1 MSGASQLKA
10 KVRDL
15 PNKPGVYLM
24 RDQLG
29 RVIYVGKARSL
40 RKRVSQY
47 FHPSRAMRWDPKTR
61 ALIDSIA
68 DFETFVVRS
77 EPEALLL
84 EGKLIKEYKPRYNAM
99 FKDDKRFLMVK
110 INLNETY
117 PRFKFARLKK
127 DDGARYFGPFAHAGS
142 VRQVM
147 QWIRKKYGV
156 LVQGT
161 GAPKEKDLKY
171 STYLVPVPLAEMPH
185 EEYLRRVDLAC
196 EFLEGRNKEAIEQLE
211 EAMRNAAEAMKFE
224 MAAGF
229 RDVINSLREIGRAA
243 HERKFAR
250 DFAPNLVPQQEME
263 ELQCVLGLSRL
274 PQHVEG
280 FDISNISG
288 TLSVA
293 SAVCFRDGRPH
304 KEHYRHYRIRTV
316 EGSDDFASMA
326 EVVGRRVWEVSPMNR
341 MEGFF
346 DKYLHGQADLGRR
359 YARVRA
365 EGGALPD
372 LVMVDGGK
380 GQLMAALRA
389 LWKLEI
395 RDLPV
400 IGLAKQMEEIH
411 VPDQTLPIRLPRN
424 SPALHLIQRLRDE
437 AHRFANA
444 YHQKLRKRRVQ
455 ESVLDEF
462 PGLGDKRKLALLQHF
477 GSIQRLRDASAE
489 AIANVPGIG
498 PKMAAALQEFLANR

>member
-1 MSGASQLKA
+1 MNVSPNLKA
-10 KVRDL
+10 RVRDL

-24 RDQLG
+24 RDQRG

-40 RKRVSQY
+40 RKRVGQY
-47 FHPSRAMRWDPKTR
+47 FHPSRQMRWDPKTR
-61 ALIDSIA
+61 ALIESIA
-68 DFETFVVRS
+68 DFETFVVKS

-84 EGKLIKEYKPRYNAM
+84 EGKLIKEYKPRYNAI

-110 INLNETY
+110 VHLNESY

-142 VRQVM
+142 VRQAM
-147 QWIRKKYGV
+147 QWIRKTYGV

-161 GAPKEKDLKY
+161 GAPNEKDLKY
-171 STYLVPVPLAEMPH
+171 SSYLVPVPLKDMPR

-196 EFLEGRNKEAIEQLE
+196 DFLDGRNQEAIAQLE
-211 EAMRNAAEAMKFE
+211 EEMRQAARERQYEKAAQLRDVVGSLQE
-224 MAAGF
+224 MARSA
-229 RDVINSLREIGRAA
+229 R
-243 HERKFAR
+243 ERKFAR
-250 DFAPNLVPQQEME
+250 DFPQKIDPQTELE
-263 ELQCVLGLSRL
+263 ELRSVLHLPTL
-274 PQHVEG
+274 PQHIEG

-293 SAVCFRDGRPH
+293 SAVCFLNGKPH
-304 KEHYRHYRIRTV
+304 KEHYRHFRIKTV

-326 EVVGRRVWEVSPMNR
+326 EVVGRR
-341 MEGFF
+341 
-346 DKYLHGQADLGRR
+346 
-359 YARVRA
+359 YARVRT

-380 GQLMAALRA
+380 GQLMAALGA
-389 LWKLEI
+389 LWKLDL
-395 RDLPV
+395 RDLVV
-400 IGLAKQMEEIH
+400 IGLAKEMEEIH
-411 VPDQTLPIRLPRN
+411 LSDQPMPIRLPRN

-444 YHQKLRKRRVQ
+444 YHQTLRKRRIQ

-462 PGLGDKRKLALLQHF
+462 SGLGEKRKLAILRRF
-477 GSIQRLRDASAE
+477 GSIQRLRQAAAE
-489 AIANVPGIG
+489 EIATIPGIG
-498 PKMAAALQEFLANR
+498 LKTALAINRFLSKT

>member
-1 MSGASQLKA
+1 MSEAPNLKA
-10 KVRDL
+10 KVREL

-24 RDQLG
+24 RDKLG

-47 FHPSRAMRWDPKTR
+47 FHPSRRYAWDPKTR
-61 ALIDSIA
+61 ALIESIA
-68 DFETFVVRS
+68 DVETFVVKS

-110 INLNETY
+110 VSLNEPY

-142 VRQVM
+142 VRLAM

-171 STYLVPVPLAEMPH
+171 STYLVPVPLKDMPH
-185 EEYLRRVDLAC
+185 EEYLRRVELAC
-196 EFLEGRNKEAIEQLE
+196 DFLDGRNKEAVNQLE
-211 EAMRNAAEAMKFE
+211 QEMQQAAKEMQFE
-224 MAAGF
+224 KAAQL
-229 RDVINSLREIGRAA
+229 RDVIGSLHEIARAA
-243 HERKFAR
+243 HERKFSR
-250 DFAPNLVPQQEME
+250 DFSQKIDPRAEME
-263 ELQCVLGLSRL
+263 ELRRVLNLPTL
-274 PQHVEG
+274 PQHIEG

-293 SAVCFRDGRPH
+293 STVCFREGRPH
-304 KEHYRHYRIRTV
+304 KEHYRHYQIKTV

-326 EVVGRRVWEVSPMNR
+326 EVVGRRYAP
-341 MEGFF
+341 
-346 DKYLHGQADLGRR
+346 ARR
-359 YARVRA
+359 PAFA
-365 EGGALPD
+365 KPASAGEGGALPD

-380 GQLMAALRA
+380 GQLSAALGA
-389 LWKLEI
+389 LAQLGI

-400 IGLAKQMEEIH
+400 IGLAKQMEEIYTMQQSA
-411 VPDQTLPIRLPRN
+411 PLRLPRN
-424 SPALHLIQRLRDE
+424 SLALHLIQRLRDE

-444 YHQKLRKRRVQ
+444 YHQKLRKRRIQ

-462 PGLGDKRKLALLQHF
+462 SGLGEKRKLALLQYF
-477 GSIQRLRDASAE
+477 GSIQRLRQAAAE
-489 AIANVPGIG
+489 EIAAVPGIG
-498 PKMAAALQEFLANR
+498 LKTATALREFLAKT

>member
-1 MSGASQLKA
+1 MTPSTDSLKS

-47 FHPSRAMRWDPKTR
+47 FHPSRQMRWDPKTR
-61 ALIDSIA
+61 ALIESIA
-68 DFETFVVRS
+68 DFETYVVKS

-110 INLNETY
+110 ISLDELY

-171 STYLVPVPLAEMPH
+171 STYLVPIPLAEMPK
-185 EEYLRRVDLAC
+185 EEYLRRVDMAC
-196 EFLEGRNKEAIEQLE
+196 EFLEGRNKEAIAELE
-211 EAMRNAAEAMKFE
+211 DAMRAASQALKFETAAEL
-224 MAAGF
+224 
-229 RDVINSLREIGRAA
+229 RDVINSLREIGRASR
-243 HERKFAR
+243 ERKFVH
-250 DFAPNLVPQQEME
+250 DFSPRIEPQQEME
-263 ELQCVLGLSRL
+263 ELQHALSL
-274 PQHVEG
+274 PALPVHVEG

-293 SAVCFRDGRPH
+293 STVCFRDGKPH
-304 KEHYRHYRIRTV
+304 KEHYRHYRIKTV

-326 EVVGRRVWEVSPMNR
+326 EVVGRR
-341 MEGFF
+341 
-346 DKYLHGQADLGRR
+346 YT
-359 YARVRA
+359 RVRA

-389 LWKLEI
+389 LWKLDI
-395 RDLPV
+395 RNLPV

-437 AHRFANA
+437 AHRFANS

-462 PGLGDKRKLALLQHF
+462 PGLGAKRKLALLQYF
-477 GSIQRLRDASAE
+477 GSIHRLREATAE
-489 AIANVPGIG
+489 EIATVPGIG
-498 PKMAAALQEFLANR
+498 PKMAATLKEFLAKG

>member
-1 MSGASQLKA
+1 MSMSASPNLKS

-47 FHPSRAMRWDPKTR
+47 FHPSRQMRWDPKTR

-68 DFETFVVRS
+68 DFETFVVKS

-110 INLNETY
+110 VHLNEPY

-142 VRQVM
+142 VRLTM

-171 STYLVPVPLAEMPH
+171 STYLVPVPLAEIPH

-196 EFLEGRNKEAIEQLE
+196 DFLEGRSKEAIGQLE
-211 EAMRNAAEAMKFE
+211 EEMRTAARAMKFE
-224 MAAGF
+224 TAAQL
-229 RDVINSLREIGRAA
+229 RDVINSLREIGRATR
-243 HERKFAR
+243 ERKFTH
-250 DFAPNLVPQQEME
+250 DFAPRIAPQPEME
-263 ELQCVLGLSRL
+263 ELQRVLGLAAL
-274 PQHVEG
+274 PSHIEG

-293 SAVCFRDGRPH
+293 ATVCFRDGKPH
-304 KEHYRHYRIRTV
+304 KEHYRHYRIKTV

-326 EVVGRRVWEVSPMNR
+326 EVVGRR
-341 MEGFF
+341 
-346 DKYLHGQADLGRR
+346 

-365 EGGALPD
+365 EGGTLPD

-380 GQLMAALRA
+380 GQLMSALRA
-389 LWKLEI
+389 LWQLEI
-395 RDLPV
+395 RDLRV

-411 VPDQTLPIRLPRN
+411 VPDQTQPIRLPRN

-437 AHRFANA
+437 AHRFANS
-444 YHQKLRKRRVQ
+444 YHQKLRQRRVQ

-462 PGLGDKRKLALLQHF
+462 PGLGEKRKLALLQHF
-477 GSIQRLRDASAE
+477 GTIQRLREATPEKIAE
-489 AIANVPGIG
+489 VTGIG
-498 PKMAAALQEFLANR
+498 PTMAAALQEFLAKG

>member
-1 MSGASQLKA
+1 MTLPNNNLKS

-47 FHPSRAMRWDPKTR
+47 FHPSRQMRWDPKTR
-61 ALIDSIA
+61 ALIESIV
-68 DFETFVVRS
+68 DFETFVVKS

-110 INLNETY
+110 VALDEPY

-161 GAPKEKDLKY
+161 GAPKPKDLKY
-171 STYLVPVPLAEMPH
+171 STYLVPVPLADMPH
-185 EEYLRRVDLAC
+185 EEYLRRVDMAC
-196 EFLEGRNKEAIEQLE
+196 DFLEGRNKEAVAELE
-211 EAMRNAAEAMKFE
+211 EAMRAASQALKFE
-224 MAAGF
+224 TAAGL

-243 HERKFAR
+243 HERKFVH
-250 DFAPNLVPQQEME
+250 DFSPKIEPQQEME
-263 ELQCVLGLSRL
+263 ELQRVLNLSAL
-274 PQHVEG
+274 PLHVEG

-293 SAVCFRDGRPH
+293 STVCFRDGKPH
-304 KEHYRHYRIRTV
+304 KEHYRHYRIKTV

-326 EVVGRRVWEVSPMNR
+326 EVVGRR
-341 MEGFF
+341 
-346 DKYLHGQADLGRR
+346 YT
-359 YARVRA
+359 RVRA
-365 EGGALPD
+365 EGSALPD

-389 LWKLEI
+389 LWKLDI

-411 VPDQTLPIRLPRN
+411 VPDQTLPIRLPRH

-437 AHRFANA
+437 AHRFANS
-444 YHQKLRKRRVQ
+444 YHQKLRQRRVQ

-462 PGLGDKRKLALLQHF
+462 PGLGAKRKLALLQHF
-477 GSIQRLRDASAE
+477 GSIQRLRE
-489 AIANVPGIG
+489 ATADDIAMVPGIG
-498 PKMAAALQEFLANR
+498 PKMAATLKEFLAKG

>member
-1 MSGASQLKA
+1 MPENLKS

-24 RDQLG
+24 RDKLG

-47 FHPSRAMRWDPKTR
+47 FHPSRRYAWDPKTR
-61 ALIDSIA
+61 ALIESIA
-68 DFETFVVRS
+68 DVETFVVKS

-110 INLNETY
+110 VNLSEQY

-127 DDGARYFGPFAHAGS
+127 EDGARYFGPFAHAGV
-142 VRQVM
+142 VRRAM
-147 QWIRKKYGV
+147 QFLRKQYGV
-156 LVQGT
+156 LIS
-161 GAPKEKDLKY
+161 GAAKLSAKDFKY
-171 STYLVPVPLAEMPH
+171 SSYLVPVPIGEMPR
-185 EEYLRRVDLAC
+185 EEYLRRVEMAC
-196 EFLEGRNKEAIEQLE
+196 EFLEGRNKEAVAEIEEQ
-211 EAMRNAAEAMKFE
+211 MRAVAREMQFEKAAEL
-224 MAAGF
+224 
-229 RDVINSLREIGRAA
+229 RDFLNDLREIGRAA
-243 HERKFAR
+243 RERKFAR
-250 DFAPNLVPQQEME
+250 DFSQKIDPQAEME
-263 ELQCVLGLSRL
+263 ELRWVLNL
-274 PQHVEG
+274 PTPPLHVEG

-293 SAVCFRDGRPH
+293 STVCFREGRPH
-304 KEHYRHYRIRTV
+304 KEHYRHYRVKTV

-326 EVVGRRVWEVSPMNR
+326 EVV
-341 MEGFF
+341 
-346 DKYLHGQADLGRR
+346 GRR

-395 RDLPV
+395 RDLAV

-455 ESVLDEF
+455 ESVLDEC
-462 PGLGDKRKLALLQHF
+462 PGLGEKRKRALLQRF
-477 GSIQRLRDASAE
+477 GSIQRLRQASAE
-489 AIANVPGIG
+489 EIAAVPGMGSKTAIAL
-498 PKMAAALQEFLANR
+498 KEFLAGT